1 MAPPSLWQRTT
12 CLLKGV
18 TVNEDGRKKRTVDL
32 LSRFFLFEMSLKP
45 YSLGVPIIWFLFC
58 IVYKWFSSVP
68 LFLAVDLITWTTS
81 PATYSIL
88 FYRNQLKTVPDDYY
102 VRVMGIVS
110 IFFCKYLRVFSCL
123 EYKNRYAVFVQLDM
137 DDNEKHHKVF
147 TLHVPMYVC
156 SIWCKQKKKK

>member
-1 MAPPSLWQRTT
+1 
-12 CLLKGV
+12 
-18 TVNEDGRKKRTVDL
+18 
-32 LSRFFLFEMSLKP
+32 MSLKP

-68 LFLAVDLITWTTS
+68 LFSWSWFKYLEQQALPHTVFCFTEINS
-81 PATYSIL
+81 KS
-88 FYRNQLKTVPDDYY
+88 VPDDYY

-123 EYKNRYAVFVQLDM
+123 EYKNRYPVFVQLDL
-137 DDNEKHHKVF
+137 DGNEKHHKVF

-156 SIWCKQKKKK
+156 SIWCKQKKKREINSENDNELRHPSAVCFLYHWTSLNDRIWL